1 MLQLVR
7 TAIPL
12 SMYNTTTQMEKRK
25 ETVNNPEGT
34 PDYLASLKHLAEIPE
49 LAFNTTNQLITL
61 SNLETQK
68 YIEVNQAF
76 LETTGYTREDII
88 GKTSE
93 DIQLYVDL
101 IQNRKYM
108 RLISRMKKVS
118 DLEIK
123 LRMRSGEERSF
134 LFSART
140 FFIDEEIYLI
150 TYYND
155 ISILNGGFARAE
167 SEKLLKEIFDSMS
180 SYAVILRREADNRHF
195 IIDFNYRAEDVEQLD
210 RKDMLGKEISETP
223 YGRNEAFLSLLDN
236 LETSRRPYKLPV
248 APDGSDYA
256 GYYIGLLL
264 STGDILVT
272 WEAGKAQKER
282 ESEILKQGIVFETFA
297 ELLPEMIMEIDTQG
311 HVTFMNTQGM
321 LTLGFD
327 NNDLARGVTLSE
339 LFLPADLDR
348 LMRELS
354 GLTRPG
360 QITFDEYVLINS
372 QKRNV
377 SVLFHAGPIIIRK
390 RVTGYRCV
398 LTDVSK
404 HKEFEQKLSNEKALL
419 EHLIDAAPEAIVLT
433 DFDGRIMRINSG
445 FTKLFGFE
453 AGDAMNRMIDDL
465 VVPDELRDEA
475 LKIDETALA
484 TGTGYLETVRKDKQG
499 NRINVSLIASSVI
512 SNETTIAFLGIYRDI
527 SREIKSRLMQ
537 EIQYNISTVA
547 LQDSDIF
554 DIYPTIVKEIG
565 KLWNVNNFF
574 IALYNREKDTLTF
587 PFFADERDHF
597 QETAARNTLTGWVIR
612 NNKAVLLDENDILK
626 IEKTGAI
633 SLVGSPCKI
642 WMGVPLRMDD
652 EVIGAICLQD
662 YKAIDAFNN
671 DDLQVFEFI
680 ANQIVLTLQRRRMLD
695 NLITAR
701 KRAEEAAF
709 SKQQFMSTMS
719 HEIRTP
725 LNEVIGIT
733 NLLYQSNP
741 REDQMDYINTLRFS
755 ANHLLSLVNDILD
768 YNKMEAGKIVFEKTE
783 FDLAGML
790 EDIKRSYSHRALEK
804 GIYFALEKSPDLP
817 LTLIGDPIRL
827 NQILSNLLSNA
838 MKFTSKG
845 GVTLKASLKERLEGK
860 AVVEFS
866 VADTGIGIA
875 EEKQEEI
882 FESYAQASSDTT
894 RKYGGTGLGL
904 AICKRLVELQG
915 GSIHVKS
922 EPDKGSVF
930 TFRIDFSI
938 PATEVKAADHVGAT
952 DSMMDLAGKRILVA
966 EDNKINF
973 FVANKFLES
982 WGVIVTHVENGALAL
997 EEIKRQEFDLILMDL
1012 HMPVMDG
1019 IEATR
1024 AIRNSTDRKI
1034 SQIPIV
1040 ALTAAVMSE
1049 AHDKIENL
1057 AINDYVLKP
1066 FKPKDL
1072 YDRIARNVR

>member
-1 MLQLVR
+1 MFK
-7 TAIPL
+7 PG
-12 SMYNTTTQMEKRK
+12 NEMEKTK
-25 ETVNNPEGT
+25 EITNDYDNT
-34 PDYLASLKHLAEIPE
+34 PSFLTSLKHLADIPE
-49 LAFNTTNQLITL
+49 LAFNSTNQLITL
-61 SNLETQK
+61 SDLETEK

-76 LETTGYTREDII
+76 LDTTGYSKEEII

-108 RLISRMKKVS
+108 RLLSRLKKVS
-118 DLEIK
+118 DLEIN
-123 LRMRSGEERSF
+123 LRMRSGEERKF

-140 FFIDEEIYLI
+140 FFFGEDIYLI

-155 ISILNGGFARAE
+155 ISTLNNGYARAE
-167 SEKLLKEIFDSMS
+167 SEKILKEIFDSMS
-180 SYAVILRREADNRHF
+180 SYAVILRREDDNRYF
-195 IIDFNYRAEDVEQLD
+195 IIDFNFRAEDVEEIE
-210 RKDMLGKEISETP
+210 RKDVIGKEIHETP
-223 YGRNEAFLSLLDN
+223 FAENESFLSLLENID
-236 LETSRRPYKLPV
+236 TGAGPYKVPV
-248 APDGSDYA
+248 SSDGTDEG

-264 STGDILVT
+264 SSGDIVIT
-272 WEAGKAQKER
+272 WEPGKLQKER

-297 ELLPEMIMEIDTQG
+297 ELLPEMIMEIDTAG

-321 LTLGFD
+321 MTLGFD
-327 NNDLARGVTLSE
+327 NNDLTRGISLSD
-339 LFLPADLDR
+339 LFLPEDLDR

-354 GLTRPG
+354 DLTKPG
-360 QITFDEYVLINS
+360 QITFDEYVLINK
-372 QKRNV
+372 QKLKV
-377 SVLFHAGPIIIRK
+377 SVLFHSGPIIIRN

-404 HKEFEQKLSNEKALL
+404 HKDFEHKLSNEKALL

-433 DFDGRIMRINSG
+433 DFDGRIMRINKG
-445 FTKLFGFE
+445 FTQLFGYE
-453 AGDAMNRMIDDL
+453 ADEAMNRMVDDL

-475 LKIDETALA
+475 ITIDETALA
-484 TGTGYLETVRKDKQG
+484 NGTGFLETIRMDKLG

-512 SNETTIAFLGIYRDI
+512 SNDRTIAFLGIYRDI
-527 SREIKSRLMQ
+527 SLEIKGRLMQ

-554 DIYPTIVKEIG
+554 DIYPTIVHEIG

-597 QETAARNTLTGWVIR
+597 QETAAKNTLTGWVIK

-642 WMGVPLRMDD
+642 WMGVPLKMED

-671 DDLQVFEFI
+671 DDLLVFEFI

-741 REDQMDYINTLRFS
+741 REDQMEYIETLRFS
-755 ANHLLSLVNDILD
+755 ANHLLTLVNDILD

-783 FDLAGML
+783 FDLSSML
-790 EDIKRSYSHRALEK
+790 DDIKRSYSHRAQEK
-804 GIYFALEKSPDLP
+804 SISFAIEKSPDLP
-817 LTLIGDPIRL
+817 VSLIGDPIRL
-827 NQILSNLLSNA
+827 NQIISNLLSNA
-838 MKFTSKG
+838 MKFTSEG
-845 GVTLKASLKERLEGK
+845 GVTLKALVKERQAGK
-860 AVVEFS
+860 ALLEFS

-875 EEKQEEI
+875 REKFNEI
-882 FESYAQASSDTT
+882 FESYAQASADTT

-904 AICKRLVELQG
+904 AICKRLVDLQG
-915 GSIHVKS
+915 GNITVMS
-922 EPDKGSVF
+922 ELNKGSVF
-930 TFRIDFSI
+930 TFSI
-938 PATEVKAADHVGAT
+938 EYTVPATEVKAAEQGGSE
-952 DSMMDLAGKRILVA
+952 SMKELSGKRILVA

-982 WGVIVTHVENGALAL
+982 WGVKVTHVENGSLAL
-997 EEIKRQEFDLILMDL
+997 EEIERQEFDLILMDL

-1024 AIRNSTDRKI
+1024 IIRSSPDIKI

-1049 AHDKIENL
+1049 AQDKIENL

-1072 YDRIARNVR
+1072 YDRILKNVR

>member
-1 MLQLVR
+1 
-7 TAIPL
+7 
-12 SMYNTTTQMEKRK
+12 MYPTGTQMEKRK
-25 ETVNNPEGT
+25 EKVTESETSPA
-34 PDYLASLKHLAEIPE
+34 YLASLKHLADIPE
-49 LAFNTTNQLITL
+49 LAFNSTNQLITL

-76 LETTGYTREDII
+76 LDITGFSKEEII

-101 IQNRKYM
+101 IQSRKYM
-108 RLISRMKKVS
+108 RLLSRLKRVS

-123 LRMRSGEERSF
+123 LRMRSGEERTF

-140 FFIDEEIYLI
+140 FFLGEEIYLI

-155 ISILNGGFARAE
+155 ISALNGGFARAE
-167 SEKLLKEIFDSMS
+167 SEKILKEIFDSMS
-180 SYAVILRREADNRHF
+180 SYSIILRREAENKHF
-195 IIDFNYRAEDVEQLD
+195 IIEFNYRAEDVEQLD
-210 RKDMLGKEISETP
+210 RKDMLGKEVIETP
-223 YGRNEAFLSLLDN
+223 LAKSEAFLSLLDS
-236 LETSRRPYKLPV
+236 LETSRRPHKIPV
-248 APDGSDYA
+248 SPDGSDEA

-264 STGDILVT
+264 SSGDILVT

-321 LTLGFD
+321 MTLGFD
-327 NNDLARGVTLSE
+327 NNDLAKGVTLSE
-339 LFLPADLDR
+339 LFLADDLDR

-354 GLTRPG
+354 GLTKPG
-360 QITFDEYVLINS
+360 QITFDEYILVNNL
-372 QKRNV
+372 KRNV
-377 SVLFHAGPIIIRK
+377 SVLFHAGPIIIRN

-404 HKEFEQKLSNEKALL
+404 HKEYEQKLSNEKALL

-433 DFDGRIMRINSG
+433 DFDGRIMRINHG

-453 AGDAMNRMIDDL
+453 TDEAMNRMIDDL

-475 LKIDETALA
+475 VKIDEMALS
-484 TGTGYLETVRKDKQG
+484 TGTGYLETLRKDKQG

-512 SNETTIAFLGIYRDI
+512 SNDRTIAFLGIYRDI

-574 IALYNREKDTLTF
+574 IALYNSEKDTLTF

-612 NNKAVLLDENDILK
+612 NNKAVLLDEHDILK

-662 YKAIDAFNN
+662 YKKIDAFTNE
-671 DDLQVFEFI
+671 DLQVFEFI

-733 NLLYQSNP
+733 NLLHQSNP

-783 FDLAGML
+783 FDLVSML
-790 EDIKRSYSHRALEK
+790 EDIRRSYSHRALEK
-804 GIYFALEKSPDLP
+804 GIYFALEKSPDIP
-817 LTLIGDPIRL
+817 VTLIGDPIRL

-845 GVTLKASLKERLEGK
+845 GVTLKASVGSRVEGK
-860 AVVEFS
+860 ATIEFS
-866 VADTGIGIA
+866 VADTGIGIPLD
-875 EEKQEEI
+875 KHQEI
-882 FESYAQASSDTT
+882 FESYAQASADTT

-904 AICKRLVELQG
+904 AICKKLVNLQG
-915 GSIHVKS
+915 GIIGVAS
-922 EPDKGSVF
+922 EPDKGAVF
-930 TFRIDFSI
+930 TFSI
-938 PATEVKAADHVGAT
+938 EYSVPAIETKAAEQGAAT
-952 DSMMDLAGKRILVA
+952 DSMKGLTGKKILVA
-966 EDNKINF
+966 EDNRINF

-997 EEIKRQEFDLILMDL
+997 EEIRKQQFDLILMDL

-1024 AIRNSTDRKI
+1024 IIRGSSDRKI

-1072 YDRIARNVR
+1072 YDRIFKNVR

>member
-1 MLQLVR
+1 
-7 TAIPL
+7 
-12 SMYNTTTQMEKRK
+12 MYTTGILMEKRK
-25 ETVNNPEGT
+25 EPVNEPENS
-34 PDYLASLKHLAEIPE
+34 PEYLTSLKHLADIPE
-49 LAFNTTNQLITL
+49 LAFNSTNQLITL

-76 LETTGYTREDII
+76 LETTGYRKEDII
-88 GKTSE
+88 GKTSD

-101 IQNRKYM
+101 IQSRKYM
-108 RLISRMKKVS
+108 RLLSRLKRVT
-118 DLEIK
+118 DLEIQ
-123 LRMRSGEERSF
+123 LRMRSGEERTF

-140 FFIDEEIYLI
+140 FFLGEEIYLI

-155 ISILNGGFARAE
+155 ISALNGGFARAE
-167 SEKLLKEIFDSMS
+167 SEKILREIFDSMS
-180 SYAVILRREADNRHF
+180 SYAVILRREGETRHY
-195 IIDFNYRAEDVEQLD
+195 IVDFNYRAEDVEQLD
-210 RKDMLGKEISETP
+210 RKELLGKEIGETP
-223 YGRNEAFLSLLDN
+223 FGKNEAFLSLLDN
-236 LETSRRPYKLPV
+236 LETTRRPFKIPV
-248 APDGSDYA
+248 SPDGTDES
-256 GYYIGLLL
+256 GFYIGLLL
-264 STGDILVT
+264 STGDILIT

-297 ELLPEMIMEIDTQG
+297 ELLPEMIMEVDTQG

-321 LTLGFD
+321 MTLGFD
-327 NNDLARGVTLSE
+327 NNDLAKGVTLSS
-339 LFLPADLDR
+339 LFLPDDLDR

-360 QITFDEYVLINS
+360 QITFDEYVLSN
-372 QKRNV
+372 KLNRKV
-377 SVLFHAGPIIIRK
+377 SVLFHAGPIIIRN
-390 RVTGYRCV
+390 RVAGYRCV

-404 HKEFEQKLSNEKALL
+404 HKEYEQKLSNEKALL

-433 DFDGRIMRINSG
+433 DFDGRIMRINQG
-445 FTKLFGFE
+445 FTQLFGYE
-453 AGDAMNRMIDDL
+453 ADEAMNRMIDDL
-465 VVPDELRDEA
+465 VVPDELREEA
-475 LKIDETALA
+475 VKIDETALA
-484 TGTGYLETVRKDKQG
+484 TGTGYLETIRKDRHG

-512 SNETTIAFLGIYRDI
+512 SNDQTIAFLGIYRDI
-527 SREIKSRLMQ
+527 TREIKSRLMQ

-554 DIYPTIVKEIG
+554 DIYPTIVREIG

-574 IALYNREKDTLTF
+574 IALYNRDKDTLTF

-597 QETAARNTLTGWVIR
+597 QETAAKNTLTGWVIR

-662 YKAIDAFNN
+662 YKSIDAFNN

-733 NLLYQSNP
+733 NLLYQSDP

-783 FDLAGML
+783 FDLASML
-790 EDIKRSYSHRALEK
+790 EDIRRSYSHRAQEK

-817 LTLIGDPIRL
+817 VTLIGDPIRL

-838 MKFTSKG
+838 MKFTSRG
-845 GVTLKASLKERLEGK
+845 GITLKASVREKQEGK
-860 AVVEFS
+860 ALVEFS

-875 EEKQEEI
+875 PEKLEEI
-882 FESYAQASSDTT
+882 FESYAQASADTT

-904 AICKRLVELQG
+904 AICKRLIDLQG
-915 GSIHVKS
+915 GTIGVIS
-922 EPDKGSVF
+922 EPDRGSEF
-930 TFRIDFSI
+930 TFSI
-938 PATEVKAADHVGAT
+938 EYTVPATEPKAAERSGAS
-952 DSMMDLAGKRILVA
+952 DSMKELAGKRILVA

-982 WGVIVTHVENGALAL
+982 WGVKVTHVENGALAL

-1024 AIRNSTDRKI
+1024 LIRSSPDRNI

-1072 YDRIARNVR
+1072 YDRIAKNVR

>member
-1 MLQLVR
+1 
-7 TAIPL
+7 
-12 SMYNTTTQMEKRK
+12 MENRK
-25 ETVNNPEGT
+25 EKTRKSDNSSVFP
-34 PDYLASLKHLAEIPE
+34 ASLKHLADIPE
-49 LAFNTTNQLITL
+49 LAFNSTNQLITL
-61 SNLETQK
+61 SNLETQQ

-76 LETTGYTREDII
+76 LDTTGYTREEIV

-101 IQNRKYM
+101 IQSRKYM
-108 RLISRMKKVS
+108 RLLMRLKRVT
-118 DLEIK
+118 DLEIR
-123 LRMRSGEERSF
+123 LRMRSGEERTF

-140 FFIDEEIYLI
+140 FFFGEDILLI

-155 ISILNGGFARAE
+155 ISTLNDGYARAE
-167 SEKLLKEIFDSMS
+167 SEKILREIFDSMS
-180 SYAVILRREADNRHF
+180 SYAVILRRENDNRYF

-210 RKDMLGKEISETP
+210 RREMLGREVSETP
-223 YGRNEAFLSLLDN
+223 FADNTAFLTLLENIDAKR
-236 LETSRRPYKLPV
+236 SPCKIPV
-248 APDGSDYA
+248 SPDGTDEG
-256 GYYIGLLL
+256 GYYIGLRL
-264 STGDILVT
+264 SSGDIVVT
-272 WEAGKAQKER
+272 WEAGRLQKER

-297 ELLPEMIMEIDTQG
+297 ELLPEMIMEIDTKG

-321 LTLGFD
+321 ITLGFD
-327 NNDLARGVTLSE
+327 NNDLTRGVSLPE

-348 LMRELS
+348 LMKELS
-354 GLTRPG
+354 DLTMPG
-360 QITFDEYVLINS
+360 QITFDEYVLINKN
-372 QKRNV
+372 KRNV
-377 SVLFHAGPIIIRK
+377 SVLFHAGPIIVRN

-398 LTDVSK
+398 LTDVSR
-404 HKEFEQKLSNEKALL
+404 HKDYERKLSNEKAML

-433 DFDGRIMRINSG
+433 DFDGRIMRINKG
-445 FTKLFGFE
+445 FTKLFGYEPEE
-453 AGDAMNRMIDDL
+453 ADNRLIDDL
-465 VVPDELRDEA
+465 VVPDELREEA
-475 LKIDETALA
+475 VKIDEEALA
-484 TGTGYLETVRKDKQG
+484 NGTGALETIRRDKHG

-512 SNETTIAFLGIYRDI
+512 SNDKTIAFLGIYRDI
-527 SREIKSRLMQ
+527 TREIKSRLMQ

-554 DIYPTIVKEIG
+554 DIYPTIVQEIG

-597 QETAARNTLTGWVIR
+597 QETAAKNTLTGWVIR
-612 NNKAVLLDENDILK
+612 NNKSVLLDEMDILK

-642 WMGVPLRMDD
+642 WMGVPLKMDD

-662 YKAIDAFNN
+662 YKSIDAFNN

-741 REDQMDYINTLRFS
+741 REDQMEYIKTLRFS
-755 ANHLLSLVNDILD
+755 ANHLLTLVNDILD

-783 FDLAGML
+783 FELVSML
-790 EDIKRSYSHRALEK
+790 DDMKRSYSHRAQEK
-804 GIYFALEKSPDLP
+804 GISFTIDKSADLP
-817 LTLIGDPIRL
+817 PTLIGDPIRL

-838 MKFTSKG
+838 IKFTSDG
-845 GVTLKASLKERLEGK
+845 GVTLKASVREHLEGR
-860 AVVEFS
+860 ALLEFS

-875 EEKQEEI
+875 MDKLEEI
-882 FESYAQASSDTT
+882 FESYAQASADTT

-904 AICKRLVELQG
+904 AICKRLVDLQG
-915 GSIHVKS
+915 GKISVES
-922 EPDKGSVF
+922 ELDKGSVF
-930 TFRIDFSI
+930 TFTIEYSV
-938 PATEVKAADHVGAT
+938 PATETKVADQGAGDTMKA
-952 DSMMDLAGKRILVA
+952 LAGKRILVA

-982 WGVIVTHVENGALAL
+982 WGVIVTHVENGSLAL
-997 EEIKRQEFDLILMDL
+997 DEIGRQEFDLILMDL

-1024 AIRNSTDRKI
+1024 IIRSSSDSRI
-1034 SQIPIV
+1034 SKIPIV

-1049 AHDKIENL
+1049 ANDKIENL
-1057 AINDYVLKP
+1057 SINDYVLKP

-1072 YDRIARNVR
+1072 YDRIAKNVR

>member
-1 MLQLVR
+1 
-7 TAIPL
+7 
-12 SMYNTTTQMEKRK
+12 MYTTGILMEKRK
-25 ETVNNPEGT
+25 EPVNEPENS
-34 PDYLASLKHLAEIPE
+34 PEYLTSLKHLADIPE
-49 LAFNTTNQLITL
+49 LAFNSTNQLITL

-76 LETTGYTREDII
+76 LETTGYRKEDII
-88 GKTSE
+88 GKTSD

-101 IQNRKYM
+101 IQSRKYM
-108 RLISRMKKVS
+108 RLLSRLKRVA
-118 DLEIK
+118 DLEIQ
-123 LRMRSGEERSF
+123 LRMRSGEERTF

-140 FFIDEEIYLI
+140 FFLGEEIYLI

-155 ISILNGGFARAE
+155 ISALNGGFARAE
-167 SEKLLKEIFDSMS
+167 SEKILREIFDSMS
-180 SYAVILRREADNRHF
+180 SYAVILRREGETRHY
-195 IIDFNYRAEDVEQLD
+195 IVDFNYRAEDVEQLD
-210 RKDMLGKEISETP
+210 RKELLGKEIGETP
-223 YGRNEAFLSLLDN
+223 FRKNEAFLSLLDN
-236 LETSRRPYKLPV
+236 LETTRRPFKIPV
-248 APDGSDYA
+248 SPDGTDES
-256 GYYIGLLL
+256 GFYIGLLL
-264 STGDILVT
+264 STGDILIT

-297 ELLPEMIMEIDTQG
+297 ELLPEMIMEVDTQG

-321 LTLGFD
+321 MTLGFD
-327 NNDLARGVTLSE
+327 NNDLAKGVTLSS
-339 LFLPADLDR
+339 LFLPDDLDR

-360 QITFDEYVLINS
+360 QITFDEYVLSN
-372 QKRNV
+372 KLNRKV
-377 SVLFHAGPIIIRK
+377 SVLFHAGPIIIRN
-390 RVTGYRCV
+390 RVAGYRCV

-404 HKEFEQKLSNEKALL
+404 HKEYEQKLSNEKALL

-433 DFDGRIMRINSG
+433 DFDGRIMRINQG
-445 FTKLFGFE
+445 FTQLFGYE
-453 AGDAMNRMIDDL
+453 ADEAMNRMIDDL
-465 VVPDELRDEA
+465 VVPDELREEA
-475 LKIDETALA
+475 VKIDETALA
-484 TGTGYLETVRKDKQG
+484 TGTGYLETIRKDRHG

-512 SNETTIAFLGIYRDI
+512 SNDQTIAFLGIYRDI
-527 SREIKSRLMQ
+527 TREIKSRLMQ

-554 DIYPTIVKEIG
+554 DIYPTIVREIG

-574 IALYNREKDTLTF
+574 IALYNRDKDTLTF

-597 QETAARNTLTGWVIR
+597 QETAAKNTLTGWVIR

-662 YKAIDAFNN
+662 YKSIDAFNN

-733 NLLYQSNP
+733 NLLYQSDP

-783 FDLAGML
+783 FDLASML
-790 EDIKRSYSHRALEK
+790 EDIRRSYSHRAQEK

-817 LTLIGDPIRL
+817 VTLIGDPIRL

-838 MKFTSKG
+838 MKFTSRG
-845 GVTLKASLKERLEGK
+845 GITLKASVREKQEGK
-860 AVVEFS
+860 ALVEFS

-875 EEKQEEI
+875 PEKLEEI
-882 FESYAQASSDTT
+882 FESYAQASADTT

-904 AICKRLVELQG
+904 AICKRLIDLQG
-915 GSIHVKS
+915 GTIGVIS
-922 EPDKGSVF
+922 EPDRGSEF
-930 TFRIDFSI
+930 TFSI
-938 PATEVKAADHVGAT
+938 EYTVPATEPKAAERSGAS
-952 DSMMDLAGKRILVA
+952 DSMKELAGKRILVA

-982 WGVIVTHVENGALAL
+982 WGVKVTHVENGALAL

-1024 AIRNSTDRKI
+1024 LIRSSPDRNI

-1072 YDRIARNVR
+1072 YDRIAKNVR

>member
-1 MLQLVR
+1 MFKPG
-7 TAIPL
+7 TE
-12 SMYNTTTQMEKRK
+12 MEKSK
-25 ETVNNPEGT
+25 ETINDSETSPSLPT
-34 PDYLASLKHLAEIPE
+34 SLKHLADIPE
-49 LAFNTTNQLITL
+49 LAFNSTNQLITL

-76 LETTGYTREDII
+76 LDTTGYSRDQII

-108 RLISRMKKVS
+108 RLLSRLKQVS
-118 DLEIK
+118 DLEIR
-123 LRMRSGEERSF
+123 LRMRSGEERKF

-140 FFIDEEIYLI
+140 LFIGEEIYLI

-155 ISILNGGFARAE
+155 ISTLNDGYARAE
-167 SEKLLKEIFDSMS
+167 SEKILKEIFDSMR
-180 SYAVILRREADNRHF
+180 SYAMILRCEGESKYY
-195 IIDFNYRAEDVEQLD
+195 IIDFNYRAEDVEELD
-210 RKDMLGKEISETP
+210 RRDVLGKEIHETP
-223 YGRNEAFLSLLDN
+223 FAGNDAFLSLLGN
-236 LETSRRPYKLPV
+236 ITSGEGPYKIPV
-248 APDGSDYA
+248 SPEGTDEEGH
-256 GYYIGLLL
+256 YIGLLL
-264 STGDILVT
+264 SSGDIVIT
-272 WEAGKAQKER
+272 WEPGKLQKER

-297 ELLPEMIMEIDTQG
+297 ELLPEMIMEIDTVG

-327 NNDLARGVTLSE
+327 NNDLTKGISLPE
-339 LFLPADLDR
+339 LFMVADLDR
-348 LMRELS
+348 LMKELS
-354 GLTRPG
+354 GMTKPD
-360 QITFDEYVLINS
+360 QIAVDEYIIVNK
-372 QKRNV
+372 QKRKV
-377 SVLFHAGPIIIRK
+377 SVLFHGGPIIIRN

-404 HKEFEQKLSNEKALL
+404 HKEFEKKLSNEKALL

-433 DFDGRIMRINSG
+433 TFEGHILRVNKG
-445 FTKLFGFE
+445 FTHLFGYE
-453 AGDAMNRMIDDL
+453 ADEAMNRMIDDL

-475 LKIDETALA
+475 VRIDETALA
-484 TGTGYLETVRKDKQG
+484 NGTDYLETIRKDKQG

-512 SNETTIAFLGIYRDI
+512 SNDMKIAFLGIYRDI
-527 SREIKSRLMQ
+527 SREIKGRLMQ

-554 DIYPTIVKEIG
+554 DIYPTIVHEIG
-565 KLWNVNNFF
+565 RLWNVNNFF

-597 QETAARNTLTGWVIR
+597 QETGAKNTLTGWVIK
-612 NNKAVLLDENDILK
+612 NNKSVLLDEVDILK
-626 IEKTGAI
+626 IEKTGAF

-642 WMGVPLRMDD
+642 WMGVPLKMDD

-662 YKAIDAFNN
+662 YKKIDAFNN

-680 ANQIVLTLQRRRMLD
+680 ANQIVLTLQRRNMLD
-695 NLITAR
+695 NLISAR

-741 REDQMDYINTLRFS
+741 REDQMELIETLRFS
-755 ANHLLSLVNDILD
+755 ASHLLTLVNDILD
-768 YNKMEAGKIVFEKTE
+768 FNKMEAGKIVFEKTE
-783 FDLAGML
+783 FDLSTML
-790 EDIKRSYSHRALEK
+790 DEIGRSYSRRAQDK
-804 GIYFALEKSPDLP
+804 GISFTIEKSHDLP
-817 LTLIGDPIRL
+817 VSLVGDPIRL
-827 NQILSNLLSNA
+827 NQILSNLLANA
-838 MKFTSKG
+838 MKFTSEG
-845 GVTLKASLKERLEGK
+845 GITLKVSVKERMEGR
-860 AVVEFS
+860 ALLEFS
-866 VADTGIGIA
+866 VTDTGIGIHR
-875 EEKQEEI
+875 EKLEVI
-882 FESYAQASSDTT
+882 FESYAQASPDTT

-904 AICKRLVELQG
+904 AISKRLVDLQG
-915 GSIHVKS
+915 GKITVVS
-922 EPDKGSVF
+922 EPEKGSVF
-930 TFRIDFSI
+930 KFAIEYTVLASETKVAEKGG
-938 PATEVKAADHVGAT
+938 PET
-952 DSMMDLAGKRILVA
+952 MMELAGKRILVA

-982 WGVIVTHVENGALAL
+982 WGVRVTHVENGKLAL
-997 EEIKRQEFDLILMDL
+997 DEVMKQEYDLILMDL

-1024 AIRNSTDRKI
+1024 IIRGLPDKKI

-1049 AHDKIENL
+1049 AQDKIENL

-1072 YDRIARNVR
+1072 YDRILKNIR

>member
-1 MLQLVR
+1 MFSR

-12 SMYNTTTQMEKRK
+12 LMYTPDIQMEKRK
-25 ETVNNPEGT
+25 ESVNEPEHST
-34 PDYLASLKHLAEIPE
+34 EYLTYQRHLAEIPE
-49 LAFNTTNQLITL
+49 LAFNSTNQMITL

-76 LETTGYTREDII
+76 LDTTGYSKEEII
-88 GKTSE
+88 GKTSD

-101 IQNRKYM
+101 IQSRKYM
-108 RLISRMKKVS
+108 RLLSRLKKVS

-123 LRMRSGEERSF
+123 LRMRSGDERTF

-140 FFIDEEIYLI
+140 VFLGDEIFLI

-155 ISILNGGFARAE
+155 ISALNGGFARAE
-167 SEKLLKEIFDSMS
+167 SEKILREIFDSMS
-180 SYAVILRREADNRHF
+180 SYAIILRREGENKHF
-195 IIDFNYRAEDVEQLD
+195 IIDFNYRAEDVEQID
-210 RKDMLGKEISETP
+210 RKDVLGKEIGETP
-223 YGRNEAFLSLLDN
+223 FARNETFLSLLEN
-236 LETSRRPYKLPV
+236 LESSHRPYKIPV
-248 APDGSDYA
+248 SPDGSDDS

-264 STGDILVT
+264 SSGDILIT

-297 ELLPEMIMEIDTQG
+297 ELLPEMIMEIDTGG

-321 LTLGFD
+321 MTLGFD
-327 NNDLARGVTLSE
+327 NNDLASGVTLSS
-339 LFLPADLDR
+339 LFMPDDLDR

-354 GLTRPG
+354 GLTGPG
-360 QITFDEYVLINS
+360 QITFDEYILVNKR
-372 QKRNV
+372 KRNV
-377 SVLFHAGPIIIRK
+377 SVLFHAGPIIIRN

-404 HKEFEQKLSNEKALL
+404 HKEYEQKLSNEKALL

-433 DFDGRIMRINSG
+433 DFDGRIIRINQG
-445 FTKLFGFE
+445 FTRLFGYDADE
-453 AGDAMNRMIDDL
+453 AMNRMIDDL
-465 VVPDELRDEA
+465 VVPEELRDEA
-475 LKIDETALA
+475 VKIDETALSS
-484 TGTGYLETVRKDKQG
+484 GTGYLETIRKDKQG

-512 SNETTIAFLGIYRDI
+512 SNDMTIAFLGIYRDI

-612 NNKAVLLDENDILK
+612 NNKAVLLDENDILM

-662 YKAIDAFNN
+662 YKKIDAFTNE
-671 DDLQVFEFI
+671 DLQVFEFI

-733 NLLYQSNP
+733 NLLWQSDP

-783 FDLAGML
+783 FDLTSML

-804 GIYFALEKSPDLP
+804 GIYFTLEKSPDLP
-817 LTLIGDPIRL
+817 VTLIGDPIRL

-838 MKFTSKG
+838 MKFTSQG
-845 GVTLKASLKERLEGK
+845 GVTLKASVKDRQEGR
-860 AVVEFS
+860 AVIEFS

-875 EEKQEEI
+875 REKQEEI

-904 AICKRLVELQG
+904 AICKRLVDLQG
-915 GSIHVKS
+915 GTIGVTS
-922 EPDKGSVF
+922 EPDNGSVF
-930 TFRIDFSI
+930 TFSI
-938 PATEVKAADHVGAT
+938 EYSMPAAEPRTAERGTAS
-952 DSMMDLAGKRILVA
+952 DSMKALVGKKILVA

-982 WGVIVTHVENGALAL
+982 WGVKVTHVENGALAL
-997 EEIKRQEFDLILMDL
+997 EEIRKQDFDLILMDL

-1024 AIRNSTDRKI
+1024 IIRSSTDRKI

-1072 YDRIARNVR
+1072 YDRILKNSR

>member
-1 MLQLVR
+1 
-7 TAIPL
+7 
-12 SMYNTTTQMEKRK
+12 MENRK
-25 ETVNNPEGT
+25 EKSKETDPS
-34 PDYLASLKHLAEIPE
+34 PAFLDSLKHLTDIPE
-49 LAFNTTNQLITL
+49 LAFNSTNQLITL
-61 SNLETQK
+61 SNIETQE

-76 LETTGYTREDII
+76 LDTTGYKREEII
-88 GKTSE
+88 GKTSD

-101 IQNRKYM
+101 VQSRKHL
-108 RLISRMKKVS
+108 RLLSRLKRVS
-118 DLEIK
+118 DLEVR
-123 LRMRSGEERSF
+123 LRMRSGEERVF

-140 FFIDEEIYLI
+140 FFFGDSIYLI

-155 ISILNGGFARAE
+155 ISTLNNGYARAE
-167 SEKLLKEIFDSMS
+167 SEKILKEIFDSMS
-180 SYAVILRREADNRHF
+180 SYVMILRRSDIDKF
-195 IIDFNYRAEDVEQLD
+195 YIIDFNFRAEEVEQVD
-210 RKDMLGKEISETP
+210 RDDVLGKEISET
-223 YGRNEAFLSLLDN
+223 RLAEHKALLILLENIQTRVGSFKIPVSEDGKDDN
-236 LETSRRPYKLPV
+236 
-248 APDGSDYA
+248 

-264 STGDILVT
+264 SSGDIIVT
-272 WEAGKAQKER
+272 WEAGQHQKER
-282 ESEILKQGIVFETFA
+282 ENEILKQGIVFETFA
-297 ELLPEMIMEIDTQG
+297 ELLPEMIMEIDTKG
-311 HVTFMNTQGM
+311 NVTFMNTQGM
-321 LTLGFD
+321 ITLGFD
-327 NNDLARGVTLSE
+327 NNDLTRGVSLPE
-339 LFLPADLDR
+339 LFMKEDLDR
-348 LMRELS
+348 LMGELS
-354 GLTRPG
+354 DLTKPG
-360 QITFDEYVLINS
+360 QITFDEYVLMNKL
-372 QKRNV
+372 KRNV
-377 SVLFHAGPIIIRK
+377 SVLFHAGPIIVRN

-398 LTDVSK
+398 LTDVSR
-404 HKEFEQKLSNEKALL
+404 HKEYEQKLSTEKAML

-433 DFDGRIMRINSG
+433 DYDGQIMRINKG
-445 FTKLFGFE
+445 FTKLFGYGTE
-453 AGDAMNRMIDDL
+453 EVQNRMVDDL
-465 VVPDELRDEA
+465 IVPDELKDEA
-475 LKIDETALA
+475 ITVDEVALSQ
-484 TGTGYLETVRKDKQG
+484 GTEAIETVRRDKRG
-499 NRINVSLIASSVI
+499 DKINVSLIASSVI
-512 SNETTIAFLGIYRDI
+512 SNDKTIAFLGIYRDI

-574 IALYNREKDTLTF
+574 IALYNREKDTLNF

-597 QETAARNTLTGWVIR
+597 KETDAKNTLTGWVIK

-642 WMGVPLRMDD
+642 WMGVPLKMDD

-662 YKAIDAFNN
+662 YKKIDAFNN

-733 NLLYQSNP
+733 NLLYQGNP
-741 REDQMDYINTLRFS
+741 REDQMEYINTLRFS
-755 ANHLLSLVNDILD
+755 ANHLLTLVNDILD

-783 FDLAGML
+783 FDLVSML
-790 EDIKRSYSHRALEK
+790 EDVKRSYSHRAREK
-804 GIYFALEKSPDLP
+804 GISFTVEKSADLP
-817 LTLIGDPIRL
+817 VSLIGDPVRL
-827 NQILSNLLSNA
+827 NQIISNLLSNA
-838 MKFTSKG
+838 MKFTTTG
-845 GVTLKASLKERLEGK
+845 GVTLKATVNERQDNRALL
-860 AVVEFS
+860 EFS
-866 VADTGIGIA
+866 VTDTGIGIA
-875 EEKQEEI
+875 SEKLEEI
-882 FESYAQASSDTT
+882 FESYAQASADTT

-904 AICKRLVELQG
+904 AICKRLVDLQG
-915 GSIHVKS
+915 GTISVVS

-930 TFRIDFSI
+930 RFSI
-938 PATEVKAADHVGAT
+938 EYSLPDADAKINDQTTADTMKELVG
-952 DSMMDLAGKRILVA
+952 KKILVA

-982 WGVIVTHVENGALAL
+982 WGVIVTHVENGSLAL
-997 EEIKRQEFDLILMDL
+997 DEINKNEYDLVLMDL

-1024 AIRNSTDRKI
+1024 IIRSSPDKKIRK
-1034 SQIPIV
+1034 IPIV

-1049 AHDKIENL
+1049 AHDKIDNL

-1072 YDRIARNVR
+1072 YDRIAKHVR

>member
-1 MLQLVR
+1 
-7 TAIPL
+7 
-12 SMYNTTTQMEKRK
+12 MENRK
-25 ETVNNPEGT
+25 EKTRDTDISPAF
-34 PDYLASLKHLAEIPE
+34 LASLKHLADIPE

-61 SNLETQK
+61 SNLETQQ

-76 LETTGYTREDII
+76 LDVTGYRKEDIV

-101 IQNRKYM
+101 IQSRKYM
-108 RLISRMKKVS
+108 RLLSRLKKVS
-118 DLEIK
+118 DLEIR
-123 LRMRSGEERSF
+123 LRMRSGEERTF

-140 FFIDEEIYLI
+140 FFFGDEIFLI

-155 ISILNGGFARAE
+155 ISTLNNGYARAE
-167 SEKLLKEIFDSMS
+167 SEKILKEIFDSMS
-180 SYAVILRREADNRHF
+180 SYAVILRRENDNRYF
-195 IIDFNYRAEDVEQLD
+195 IIDFNFRAEDVEQLD
-210 RKDMLGKEISETP
+210 RKDILGKEISETP
-223 YGRNEAFLSLLDN
+223 FASNEAFITLLEN
-236 LETSRRPYKLPV
+236 IEAKRSPYKLPV
-248 APDGSDYA
+248 SPDGTDEN
-256 GYYIGLLL
+256 GFYIGLLL
-264 STGDILVT
+264 SSGDIVVT
-272 WEAGKAQKER
+272 WEPGQHQKER
-282 ESEILKQGIVFETFA
+282 ESEILRQGIVFETFA
-297 ELLPEMIMEIDTQG
+297 ELLPEMIMEIDTRG
-311 HVTFMNTQGM
+311 NVTFMNTQGM
-321 LTLGFD
+321 MTLGFD
-327 NNDLARGVTLSE
+327 NNDLTHGVSLPE
-339 LFLPADLDR
+339 LFLPGDLDR
-348 LMRELS
+348 LMKELS
-354 GLTRPG
+354 DLTKPG
-360 QITFDEYVLINS
+360 QITFGEYILINK

-377 SVLFHAGPIIIRK
+377 SVLFHAGPIIIRN

-404 HKEFEQKLSNEKALL
+404 HKDYEQKLSNEKAML

-433 DFDGRIMRINSG
+433 DFDGRIMRINKG

-453 AGDAMNRMIDDL
+453 PEDADNRMIDDL
-465 VVPDELRDEA
+465 VVPDDLREEA
-475 LKIDETALA
+475 IKIDEVALA
-484 TGTGYLETVRKDKQG
+484 NGTGALETIRKDKLG

-512 SNETTIAFLGIYRDI
+512 SNDQTIAFLGIYRDI

-597 QETAARNTLTGWVIR
+597 QETAAKNTLTGWVIR
-612 NNKAVLLDENDILK
+612 NNKAVLLDEMDILK

-642 WMGVPLRMDD
+642 WMGVPLKMDD

-733 NLLYQSNP
+733 NLLYQSSP
-741 REDQMDYINTLRFS
+741 REDQMEYIKTLRFS
-755 ANHLLSLVNDILD
+755 ANHLLTLVNDILD

-783 FDLAGML
+783 FDLVSML
-790 EDIKRSYSHRALEK
+790 EDMKRSYSHRAQEK
-804 GIYFALEKSPDLP
+804 GISFTVEKADDLP
-817 LTLIGDPIRL
+817 PSLIGDPIRL
-827 NQILSNLLSNA
+827 NQILSNLLANA
-838 MKFTSKG
+838 MKFTSEG
-845 GVTLKASLKERLEGK
+845 GVTLKAGVKEQQPGRALL
-860 AVVEFS
+860 EFS
-866 VADTGIGIA
+866 IADTGIGIA
-875 EEKQEEI
+875 MEKLEVI
-882 FESYAQASSDTT
+882 FESYAQASADTT

-904 AICKRLVELQG
+904 AICKRLVDLQG
-915 GSIHVKS
+915 GRISVVS

-930 TFRIDFSI
+930 TFSI
-938 PATEVKAADHVGAT
+938 EYSLPATDAKAADQGAADT
-952 DSMMDLAGKRILVA
+952 MKKLTGKRILVA

-982 WGVIVTHVENGALAL
+982 WGVVVTHVENGSLAL
-997 EEIKRQEFDLILMDL
+997 EEVNSQEFDLILMDL

-1024 AIRNSTDRKI
+1024 LIRGSSDKKI
-1034 SQIPIV
+1034 SGIPIV

-1049 AHDKIENL
+1049 AHDKIDNL

-1066 FKPKDL
+1066 FKPQDL
-1072 YDRIARNVR
+1072 YDKIAKHVR

>member
-1 MLQLVR
+1 MTGR
-7 TAIPL
+7 KRPGESEITTAF
-12 SMYNTTTQMEKRK
+12 E
-25 ETVNNPEGT
+25 
-34 PDYLASLKHLAEIPE
+34 ASLKLLSDIPE

-61 SNLETQK
+61 SNLETQE

-76 LETTGYTREDII
+76 LDTTGYSREEII
-88 GKTSE
+88 GKTSD
-93 DIQLYVDL
+93 DIQLYVDI
-101 IQNRKYM
+101 IQNRKYL
-108 RLISRMKKVS
+108 RLLSRMKKVS
-118 DLEIK
+118 DLEVK
-123 LRMRSGEERSF
+123 LRMRSGDERSF

-140 FFIDEEIYLI
+140 FFYTDEIYLI

-155 ISILNGGFARAE
+155 ISALNDGYARAE
-167 SEKLLKEIFDSMS
+167 SEKILREIFDSMNR
-180 SYAVILRREADNRHF
+180 YAIILSRGGAGEFF
-195 IIDFNYRAEDVEQLD
+195 INDFNFKAEDVEQLD
-210 RKDMLGKEISETP
+210 RNDIIGKEIGETP
-223 YGRNEAFLSLLDN
+223 FGENQAFLTLLEN
-236 LETSRRPYKLPV
+236 IESREGHLKVPLS
-248 APDGSDYA
+248 PDGTDDS
-256 GYYIGLLL
+256 GYYTGLLL
-264 STGDILVT
+264 SSGDIVIT
-272 WEAGKAQKER
+272 WEPGQIQKEK
-282 ESEILKQGIVFETFA
+282 EHEILRQSIVFETFA
-297 ELLPEMIMEIDTQG
+297 ELLPEMIMEIDTAG

-321 LTLGFD
+321 MTLGFD
-327 NNDLARGVTLSE
+327 NNDLTRGVSLPD
-339 LFLPADLDR
+339 LFMPEDIDR
-348 LMRELS
+348 LMKELS
-354 GLTRPG
+354 DLTKPG
-360 QITFDEYVLINS
+360 QITFDEYVLINK
-372 QKRNV
+372 QRRRV
-377 SVLFHAGPIIIRK
+377 SVLFHAGPIITRN

-404 HKEFEQKLSNEKALL
+404 HKDYERELSNEKALL

-433 DFDGRIMRINSG
+433 DFDGRIMRINKG
-445 FTKLFGFE
+445 FTKIFGY
-453 AGDAMNRMIDDL
+453 DASDVANRMIDDL
-465 VVPDELRDEA
+465 IVPEELKEEAINVDEV
-475 LKIDETALA
+475 ALA
-484 TGTGYLETVRKDKQG
+484 EGTQAIETIRRDKYG

-512 SNETTIAFLGIYRDI
+512 SDDNTVAFLGIYRDI
-527 SREIKSRLMQ
+527 TSEVKSRLMQ

-554 DIYPTIVKEIG
+554 DIYPTIVQEIG

-574 IALYNREKDTLTF
+574 IALYNGEKDTLTF

-597 QETAARNTLTGWVIR
+597 QETAAKNTLTGWVIK

-652 EVIGAICLQD
+652 QVIGAICLQD
-662 YKAIDAFNN
+662 YKSIDAFNK

-725 LNEVIGIT
+725 LNEVIGIS
-733 NLLYQSNP
+733 NLLHQSDP
-741 REDQMDYINTLRFS
+741 REDQMEYINTLRFS
-755 ANHLLSLVNDILD
+755 ANHLLTLVNDILD

-783 FDLAGML
+783 FDLVSML
-790 EDIKRSYSHRALEK
+790 DDIKRSYSHRANEK
-804 GIYFALEKSPDLP
+804 GISFTVDKTEDLP
-817 LTLIGDPIRL
+817 CMLIGDPVRL
-827 NQILSNLLSNA
+827 NQVISNLLSNA
-838 MKFTSKG
+838 MKFTSEG
-845 GVTLKASLKERLEGK
+845 EVILKARVKQLQGTKVQL
-860 AVVEFS
+860 EFS
-866 VADTGIGIA
+866 VKDTGIGI
-875 EEKQEEI
+875 EQEKLGEI
-882 FESYAQASSDTT
+882 FESYAQATADTT

-904 AICKRLVELQG
+904 AICKKLVELQG
-915 GSIHVKS
+915 GNIGVKS
-922 EPDKGSVF
+922 EPGKGSVF
-930 TFRIDFSI
+930 TFSI
-938 PATEVKAADHVGAT
+938 EYTLPESETRSP
-952 DSMMDLAGKRILVA
+952 DSGSAEAMKELAGKKILVA

-982 WGVIVTHVENGALAL
+982 WGVIVTHVENGSLAL
-997 EEIKRQEFDLILMDL
+997 DEINKQDFDLILMDL

-1024 AIRNSTDRKI
+1024 IIRGSDDERI

-1049 AHDKIENL
+1049 ANDKIENL

-1072 YDRIARNVR
+1072 YDRIVRNIR

>member
-1 MLQLVR
+1 
-7 TAIPL
+7 
-12 SMYNTTTQMEKRK
+12 MYTTDIQMEKKK
-25 ETVNNPEGT
+25 EKVNDEETSPS
-34 PDYLASLKHLAEIPE
+34 YLTSLKRLADIPE
-49 LAFNTTNQLITL
+49 LAFNSTNQLITL

-76 LETTGYTREDII
+76 LDTTGYSKEEII
-88 GKTSE
+88 GKTSD
-93 DIQLYVDL
+93 DIQLYVDI
-101 IQNRKYM
+101 IQSRKYM
-108 RLISRMKKVS
+108 RLLSRLKKVS
-118 DLEIK
+118 DLEIR
-123 LRMRSGEERSF
+123 LRLRSGEESTF

-140 FFIDEEIYLI
+140 FFLGEEVYLI

-155 ISILNGGFARAE
+155 ISALNGGFARAE
-167 SEKLLKEIFDSMS
+167 SEKILREIFDSMS
-180 SYAVILRREADNRHF
+180 SYSVILRRESENRHF

-210 RKDMLGKEISETP
+210 RKDLLGKEISETP
-223 YGRNEAFLSLLDN
+223 FSNNESFLTLLDN
-236 LETSRRPYKLPV
+236 LESSRRPYKIPV
-248 APDGSDYA
+248 SPDGDDEA
-256 GYYIGLLL
+256 GFYIGLQL

-272 WEAGKAQKER
+272 WEAGRAQKER

-297 ELLPEMIMEIDTQG
+297 ELLPEMIMEIDTRG
-311 HVTFMNTQGM
+311 HITFMNTQGM
-321 LTLGFD
+321 MTLGFD
-327 NNDLARGVTLSE
+327 NNDLANGVTLSS
-339 LFLPADLDR
+339 LFMPDDLDR

-360 QITFDEYVLINS
+360 QITFDEYVLIS
-372 QKRNV
+372 KLKRNV
-377 SVLFHAGPIIIRK
+377 SVLFHAGPIIIRN
-390 RVTGYRCV
+390 RVAGYRCV

-404 HKEFEQKLSNEKALL
+404 HKEYEQKLSNEKALL

-433 DFDGRIMRINSG
+433 DFDGRIIRVNRG
-445 FTKLFGFE
+445 FTQLFGYDPDE
-453 AGDAMNRMIDDL
+453 AMNRMVDDL
-465 VVPDELRDEA
+465 VVPEELRDEA
-475 LKIDETALA
+475 VKIDETAL
-484 TGTGYLETVRKDKQG
+484 TKGTGYIETIRKDKYG

-512 SNETTIAFLGIYRDI
+512 SNDKTIAFLGIYRDI
-527 SREIKSRLMQ
+527 TSEIKSRLMQ

-554 DIYPTIVKEIG
+554 DIYPTIVREIG

-597 QETAARNTLTGWVIR
+597 QETAAKNTLTGWVIR

-662 YKAIDAFNN
+662 YKKIDAFNN

-741 REDQMDYINTLRFS
+741 REDQMDFINTLRFS
-755 ANHLLSLVNDILD
+755 ANHLLTLVNDILD

-783 FDLAGML
+783 FDLASML
-790 EDIKRSYSHRALEK
+790 EDIKRSYSHGAQEK
-804 GIYFALEKSPDLP
+804 GIYFSLEKSPDLP
-817 LTLIGDPIRL
+817 VTLIGDPIRL

-838 MKFTSKG
+838 MKFTSRG
-845 GVTLKASLKERLEGK
+845 GVTLKAGVSDRHEGK
-860 AVVEFS
+860 AVIGFS
-866 VADTGIGIA
+866 VIDTGIGIPR
-875 EEKQEEI
+875 EKQQVI
-882 FESYAQASSDTT
+882 FESYAQASPDTT

-904 AICKRLVELQG
+904 AICKRLVDLQG
-915 GSIHVKS
+915 GTIGVTS
-922 EPDKGSVF
+922 EPEKGSIF
-930 TFRIDFSI
+930 TFSI
-938 PATEVKAADHVGAT
+938 EYVVPEAEPRTAEKGSTA
-952 DSMMDLAGKRILVA
+952 DSMKGLTGKRILVA

-1024 AIRNSTDRKI
+1024 LIRGSDDRKI

-1072 YDRIARNVR
+1072 YDRIAKNVR

>member
-1 MLQLVR
+1 MENR
-7 TAIPL
+7 K
-12 SMYNTTTQMEKRK
+12 EKRK
-25 ETVNNPEGT
+25 ETDSSPAFLE
-34 PDYLASLKHLAEIPE
+34 SLKHLTDIPE
-49 LAFNTTNQLITL
+49 LAFNSTNQLITL
-61 SNLETQK
+61 SNLETLE

-76 LETTGYTREDII
+76 LDTTGYKRDEVI
-88 GKTSE
+88 GRTSE

-101 IQNRKYM
+101 IQGRKYQ
-108 RLISRMKKVS
+108 RLLLRLKRVS
-118 DLEIK
+118 DLEIR
-123 LRMRSGEERSF
+123 LRMRTGEERTF

-140 FFIDEEIYLI
+140 FFFGDSIYLI

-155 ISILNGGFARAE
+155 ISTLNDGYARAE
-167 SEKLLKEIFDSMS
+167 SEKILKEIFDSMS
-180 SYAVILRREADNRHF
+180 SYVMILRRSDDDKF
-195 IIDFNYRAEDVEQLD
+195 YIIDFNFRAEEVEQLD
-210 RKDMLGKEISETP
+210 HDDVLGREISETP
-223 YGRNEAFLSLLDN
+223 LSDHKALLTLLENIQRRVGSFKIPVSDDGNDDN
-236 LETSRRPYKLPV
+236 
-248 APDGSDYA
+248 

-264 STGDILVT
+264 SSGDIVVT
-272 WEAGKAQKER
+272 WEAGQHQKER
-282 ESEILKQGIVFETFA
+282 ENEILKQGIVFETFA
-297 ELLPEMIMEIDTQG
+297 ELLPEMIMEIDTKG
-311 HVTFMNTQGM
+311 NVTFMNTQGM
-321 LTLGFD
+321 ITLGFD
-327 NNDLARGVTLSE
+327 NNDLTKGVSLPE
-339 LFLPADLDR
+339 LFMNEDLDR
-348 LMRELS
+348 LMKELS
-354 GLTRPG
+354 DLTKPG
-360 QITFDEYVLINS
+360 QITFDEYYLLNK
-372 QKRNV
+372 QKRRV
-377 SVLFHAGPIIIRK
+377 SVLFHAGPIIIRN

-404 HKEFEQKLSNEKALL
+404 HKDYEQKLSTEKAML

-433 DFDGRIMRINSG
+433 DFDGRILRINKG
-445 FTKLFGFE
+445 FTKLYGYE
-453 AGDAMNRMIDDL
+453 PEEVQNRMVDDL
-465 VVPDELRDEA
+465 IVPDELKEEAIKVDEIA
-475 LKIDETALA
+475 LEQ
-484 TGTGYLETVRKDKQG
+484 GTEAMETVRRDKLG
-499 NRINVSLIASSVI
+499 NKINVSLIASSVI
-512 SNETTIAFLGIYRDI
+512 SNDQTIAFLGIYRDI

-554 DIYPTIVKEIG
+554 DIYPTIVKEIS

-574 IALYNREKDTLTF
+574 IALYNHEKDTLTF
-587 PFFADERDHF
+587 PFFADELDHF
-597 QETAARNTLTGWVIR
+597 KETDAKNTLTGWVIK

-642 WMGVPLRMDD
+642 WMGVPLKMDD

-662 YKAIDAFNN
+662 YKKVDAFNN

-741 REDQMDYINTLRFS
+741 REDQMEFINTLRFS
-755 ANHLLSLVNDILD
+755 ANHLMTLVNDILD

-783 FDLAGML
+783 FDLASML
-790 EDIKRSYSHRALEK
+790 EDVKRSYSHHAKEK
-804 GIYFALEKSPDLP
+804 GISFSVEKSANLP
-817 LTLIGDPIRL
+817 VSLIGDPVRL
-827 NQILSNLLSNA
+827 NQIMTNLISNA
-838 MKFTSKG
+838 MKFTSTG
-845 GVTLKASLKERLEGK
+845 GISLSAAVKEKHEHRAVLEFAVT
-860 AVVEFS
+860 
-866 VADTGIGIA
+866 DTGIGIA
-875 EEKQEEI
+875 KDKLDEI
-882 FESYAQASSDTT
+882 FESYAQASPDTT

-904 AICKRLVELQG
+904 AICKRLVDLQG
-915 GSIHVKS
+915 GSLSVSS

-930 TFRIDFSI
+930 RFSI
-938 PATEVKAADHVGAT
+938 EYGLPATDARAT
-952 DSMMDLAGKRILVA
+952 DKSAAETMKGLVGKKILVA

-982 WGVIVTHVENGALAL
+982 WGVIVTHVENGSLAL
-997 EEIKRQEFDLILMDL
+997 DEVNKTQYDLILMDL

-1024 AIRNSTDRKI
+1024 IIRSSADKKI
-1034 SQIPIV
+1034 SSMPIV

-1072 YDRIARNVR
+1072 YDRIAKHVR

>member
-1 MLQLVR
+1 MENR
-7 TAIPL
+7 TEKTR
-12 SMYNTTTQMEKRK
+12 NTD
-25 ETVNNPEGT
+25 PS
-34 PDYLASLKHLAEIPE
+34 PAFLASLKHLADIPE

-61 SNLETQK
+61 SNLETQQ

-76 LETTGYTREDII
+76 LDVTGYRKDEIV

-101 IQNRKYM
+101 IQSRKYM
-108 RLISRMKKVS
+108 RLLSRLKKVS
-118 DLEIK
+118 DLEIR
-123 LRMRSGEERSF
+123 LRMRSGEERTF

-140 FFIDEEIYLI
+140 FFFDDEIFLI

-155 ISILNGGFARAE
+155 ISALNNGYARAE
-167 SEKLLKEIFDSMS
+167 SEKILKEIFDSMS
-180 SYAVILRREADNRHF
+180 SYSLIIRRENDNRYF
-195 IIDFNYRAEDVEQLD
+195 IIDFNFRAEDVEQLD
-210 RKDMLGKEISETP
+210 RKDILGKEIGETP
-223 YGRNEAFLSLLDN
+223 FASNKAFITLLENIEAKRS
-236 LETSRRPYKLPV
+236 PYKIAV
-248 APDGSDYA
+248 APEGTDECGF
-256 GYYIGLLL
+256 YIGLLL
-264 STGDILVT
+264 SSGDIVVT
-272 WEAGKAQKER
+272 WEPGQHQKER
-282 ESEILKQGIVFETFA
+282 DSEILRQGIVFETFA
-297 ELLPEMIMEIDTQG
+297 ELLPEMIMEIDTGG

-321 LTLGFD
+321 MTLGFD
-327 NNDLARGVTLSE
+327 NNDLTHGVSLPE
-339 LFLPADLDR
+339 LFLPGDLDR
-348 LMRELS
+348 LMKELS
-354 GLTRPG
+354 DLTKPG
-360 QITFDEYVLINS
+360 QITFDEYILINK

-377 SVLFHAGPIIIRK
+377 SVLFHAGPIIIRN

-404 HKEFEQKLSNEKALL
+404 HKDYEQKLSNEKAML

-433 DFDGRIMRINSG
+433 DFDGRIMRINKG
-445 FTKLFGFE
+445 FSKLFGFE
-453 AGDAMNRMIDDL
+453 PEEANNRMIDDL
-465 VVPDELRDEA
+465 VVPDEFREEA
-475 LKIDETALA
+475 IKIDEVALA
-484 TGTGYLETVRKDKQG
+484 NGTGSLETIRMDKLG

-512 SNETTIAFLGIYRDI
+512 SNDQTIAFLGIYRDI
-527 SREIKSRLMQ
+527 SREIKSRLMM

-574 IALYNREKDTLTF
+574 IALYNSEKDTLTF

-597 QETAARNTLTGWVIR
+597 QETAAKNTLTGWVIR
-612 NNKAVLLDENDILK
+612 NNKAVLLDEIDILK

-642 WMGVPLRMDD
+642 WMGVPLKMDD
-652 EVIGAICLQD
+652 EVIGALCLQD

-701 KRAEEAAF
+701 KKAEEAAF

-741 REDQMDYINTLRFS
+741 RDDQMEYIKTLRFS
-755 ANHLLSLVNDILD
+755 ANHLLTLVNDILD

-783 FDLAGML
+783 FDLVSML
-790 EDIKRSYSHRALEK
+790 EDMKRSYSHRALEK
-804 GIYFALEKSPDLP
+804 GISFTVEKADDLP
-817 LTLIGDPIRL
+817 RSLIGDPVRL
-827 NQILSNLLSNA
+827 NQILSNLLANA
-838 MKFTSKG
+838 MKFTSEG
-845 GVTLKASLKERLEGK
+845 GVRLKASVKEQQQGRALL
-860 AVVEFS
+860 EFS

-875 EEKQEEI
+875 SEKLELI
-882 FESYAQASSDTT
+882 FESYAQASADTT

-904 AICKRLVELQG
+904 AICKRLVDLQG
-915 GSIHVKS
+915 GTIGVVS

-930 TFRIDFSI
+930 TFTIEYSL
-938 PATEVKAADHVGAT
+938 PATDAKAAVPGAA
-952 DSMMDLAGKRILVA
+952 DLMKRLMGKRILVA

-973 FVANKFLES
+973 FVANKFLEN
-982 WGVIVTHVENGALAL
+982 WGVIVTHVENGSLAL
-997 EEIKRQEFDLILMDL
+997 EEVKSQEFDLILMDL

-1024 AIRNSTDRKI
+1024 HIRELSDRNI

-1049 AHDKIENL
+1049 AQDKIDNL

-1066 FKPKDL
+1066 FKPQDL
-1072 YDRIARNVR
+1072 YDKIAKHVR